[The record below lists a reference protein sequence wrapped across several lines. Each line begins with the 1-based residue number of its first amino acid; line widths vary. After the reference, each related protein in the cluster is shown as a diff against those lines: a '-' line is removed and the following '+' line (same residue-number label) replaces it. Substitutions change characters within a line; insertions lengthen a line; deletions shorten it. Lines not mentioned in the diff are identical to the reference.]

1 MASWS
6 GMVFRGLF
14 LFGVGVFFF
23 WICDAL
29 QKVRGGIIDPDSSIF
44 DLINLHVWVPIGC
57 GFASVIV
64 GLLSP
69 FIDFKLGLSDVY
81 KEEWSSVL
89 RCVAVFFGLN
99 HATARMDFASYFQ
112 LATIVLSLS
121 FGLWWIFDRSSVGL
135 GCGVTVALIA
145 TTLGLS
151 FARRHLLRFSHPT
164 IAVWAPCLFFSGGVT
179 VVLVGRQ
186 LAKPDILARLK
197 QKTE

>member
-6 GMVFRGLF
+6 GMVFRGFF

-29 QKVRGGIIDPDSSIF
+29 QKVRGGIVDPDSSIF

-135 GCGVTVALIA
+135 GCGMTVALIA

-151 FARRHLLRFSHPT
+151 FARRHLLRAELSYCPTSKRSDRYHICSYLLLFVRQSETFSLD
-164 IAVWAPCLFFSGGVT
+164 CED
-179 VVLVGRQ
+179 LV
-186 LAKPDILARLK
+186 
-197 QKTE
+197 E